1 MANYNLVIGSEFKPF
16 SYQEMIAPVL
26 IAQQSHQQLED
37 AYGELQ
43 AKASIWDEMA
53 SEENDPIAYNQYKQY
68 ARALEAQAEALS
80 TNGLT
85 PSSRKQMLNLKARYA
100 KDLAPIEQAYARR
113 KELQDEQRKALL
125 TNPTLMFQRNLNNIG
140 YESSLDRFLENP
152 NYDYGESYSGAL
164 LTQQVATKAAAIA
177 KELRDPGENGQRAR
191 KNLEKILP
199 YQYRLLEQHG
209 FNSSE
214 VLKAIQQDPKASS
227 ILTNL
232 VDSTLESS
240 GMANWAD
247 ATTMAKARAYANEGL
262 WNAVGQSEY
271 KYVTDQAGLNQQ
283 QADLQDR
290 NNARQFT
297 RQQDAKKKEEEDALK
312 QRIALGADSFL
323 NTSGN
328 LNIYKGLLSTLFTK
342 DGKLKASYWGKSL
355 DRNGNTMNPLVVYE
369 QYWKAYNDAYKAAE
383 KFNSDSRREYTPMS
397 TSPAYSIGRGGGNN
411 PYSGGKA
418 YPTKNPREEALK
430 AANAVLRQHNVTAVL
445 TKDQYNTLKGLNVN
459 TSYSSRK
466 HGSQVNF
473 YNTFAEAI
481 NSKGAETSFYSTK
494 MSDYSHIDGVI
505 SRNLSWRNDNGTYNG
520 LVYSL
525 TADGRKGKAVSFK
538 NLGFKDDNTSKHV
551 TDIAYSAVHPDKII
565 VTIGSSRYLVAP
577 EVLGGEYASILSD
590 AQKDLRDGVSKDE
603 VSYNTTVSLAGLL
616 NSYNPVR
623 SRTSSDFE

>member
-1 MANYNLVIGSEFKPF
+1 M
-16 SYQEMIAPVL
+16 
-26 IAQQSHQQLED
+26 
-37 AYGELQ
+37 
-43 AKASIWDEMA
+43 
-53 SEENDPIAYNQYKQY
+53 
-68 ARALEAQAEALS
+68 
-80 TNGLT
+80 
-85 PSSRKQMLNLKARYA
+85 
-100 KDLAPIEQAYARR
+100 
-113 KELQDEQRKALL
+113 
-125 TNPTLMFQRNLNNIG
+125 
-140 YESSLDRFLENP
+140 
-152 NYDYGESYSGAL
+152 

-199 YQYRLLEQHG
+199 YQYRILEQHG

-214 VLKAIQQDPKASS
+214 VLKAIQQDSKASS

-290 NNARQFT
+290 NNDRQFT
-297 RQQDAKKKEEEDALK
+297 RQQDAKKKEEEGALK

-342 DGKLKASYWGKSL
+342 DGELKASYWGKSL
-355 DRNGNTMNPLVVYE
+355 DRNGNTRNPLVVYE

-383 KFNSDSRREYTPMS
+383 KFNSDSRRENTPMS

-466 HGSQVNF
+466 HGS
-473 YNTFAEAI
+473 
-481 NSKGAETSFYSTK
+481 
-494 MSDYSHIDGVI
+494 
-505 SRNLSWRNDNGTYNG
+505 
-520 LVYSL
+520 
-525 TADGRKGKAVSFK
+525 
-538 NLGFKDDNTSKHV
+538 
-551 TDIAYSAVHPDKII
+551 
-565 VTIGSSRYLVAP
+565 
-577 EVLGGEYASILSD
+577 
-590 AQKDLRDGVSKDE
+590 
-603 VSYNTTVSLAGLL
+603 
-616 NSYNPVR
+616 
-623 SRTSSDFE
+623 

>member
-1 MANYNLVIGSEFKPF
+1 M
-16 SYQEMIAPVL
+16 
-26 IAQQSHQQLED
+26 
-37 AYGELQ
+37 
-43 AKASIWDEMA
+43 
-53 SEENDPIAYNQYKQY
+53 
-68 ARALEAQAEALS
+68 
-80 TNGLT
+80 
-85 PSSRKQMLNLKARYA
+85 
-100 KDLAPIEQAYARR
+100 
-113 KELQDEQRKALL
+113 
-125 TNPTLMFQRNLNNIG
+125 
-140 YESSLDRFLENP
+140 SLDDFINNP
-152 NYDYGESYSGAL
+152 SLDYGESYSGAL

-214 VLKAIQQDPKASS
+214 VLKAIQQDSKASS

-247 ATTMAKARAYANEGL
+247 AATMAKARAYANEGL

-290 NNARQFT
+290 NNIRQFV
-297 RQQDAKKKEEEDALK
+297 RQQAAKKKEEEDALK

-328 LNIYKGLLSTLFTK
+328 LSQYKGLLSTLFTA

-355 DRNGNTMNPLVVYE
+355 DRNGNAINPLAVYE

-383 KFNSDSRREYTPMS
+383 KFNSDSRRESTPMS

-411 PYSGGKA
+411 PYSGRKA
-418 YPTKNPREEALK
+418 YPTKNPKEEALK

-466 HGSQVNF
+466 HGNQVNF

-481 NSKGAETSFYSTK
+481 NSKGAQTSFYSTK

-505 SRNLSWRNDNGTYNG
+505 SRNLSWRNDNGSYSG

-525 TADGRKGKAVSFK
+525 TADGKKGEATSFK
-538 NLGFKDDNTSKHV
+538 NLGFKDDGNGKHV
-551 TDIAYSAVHPDKII
+551 TDIAYSAVHPNMVI
-565 VTIGSSRYLVAP
+565 VTIGSSKYLMAP
-577 EVLGGEYASILSD
+577 EVLGGEYAGILNT
-590 AQKDLRDGVSKDE
+590 AQQALREGASKDE
-603 VSYNTTVSLAGLL
+603 VSYNTTVALAGLL

-623 SRTSSDFE
+623 SKTSSEFE

>member
-1 MANYNLVIGSEFKPF
+1 MARVIINSTEFNPFSFEEMLKPMAMYGQEYRAQQDALSELAIKSSIWEGMANEQTDPYAYKTYKKYADDL
-16 SYQEMIAPVL
+16 EMQAG
-26 IAQQSHQQLED
+26 QL
-37 AYGELQ
+37 
-43 AKASIWDEMA
+43 
-53 SEENDPIAYNQYKQY
+53 
-68 ARALEAQAEALS
+68 AREGLS
-80 TNGLT
+80 LT
-85 PSSRKQMLNLKARYA
+85 SRKGMLDMRARYS
-100 KDLAPIEQAYARR
+100 KEITPIENAYKRR
-113 KELQDEQRKALL
+113 EELAAEQRKALAA
-125 TNPTLMFQRNLNNIG
+125 NPTLIYQRMANMM
-140 YESSLDRFLENP
+140 SLDDFIKNP
-152 NYDYGESYSGAL
+152 SLDYGESYSGAL

-247 ATTMAKARAYANEGL
+247 AATMAKARAYANEGL

-290 NNARQFT
+290 NNIRQFV
-297 RQQDAKKKEEEDALK
+297 RQQAAKKKEEEDALK

-328 LNIYKGLLSTLFTK
+328 LSQYKGLLSTLFTA

-355 DRNGNTMNPLVVYE
+355 DRNGNAINPLAVYE
-369 QYWKAYNDAYKAAE
+369 QYWRAYNDAYKAAE
-383 KFNSDSRREYTPMS
+383 KFNSDSRQESTPMS

-411 PYSGGKA
+411 PYSGRKA
-418 YPTKNPREEALK
+418 YPTKNPKEEALK

-466 HGSQVNF
+466 HGNQVNF

-481 NSKGAETSFYSTK
+481 NGKGAQTSFYSTK

-505 SRNLSWRNDNGTYNG
+505 SRNLSWRNDNGSYSG

-525 TADGRKGKAVSFK
+525 TADGKKGEATSFK
-538 NLGFKDDNTSKHV
+538 NLGFKDDGNGKHV
-551 TDIAYSAVHPDKII
+551 TDIAYSAVHPNMVI
-565 VTIGSSRYLVAP
+565 VTIGSSKYLMAP
-577 EVLGGEYASILSD
+577 EVLGGEYAGILNT
-590 AQKDLRDGVSKDE
+590 AQQALREGASKDE
-603 VSYNTTVSLAGLL
+603 VSYNTTVALAGLL

-623 SRTSSDFE
+623 SKTSSEFE

>member
-1 MANYNLVIGSEFKPF
+1 M
-16 SYQEMIAPVL
+16 
-26 IAQQSHQQLED
+26 
-37 AYGELQ
+37 
-43 AKASIWDEMA
+43 
-53 SEENDPIAYNQYKQY
+53 
-68 ARALEAQAEALS
+68 
-80 TNGLT
+80 
-85 PSSRKQMLNLKARYA
+85 
-100 KDLAPIEQAYARR
+100 
-113 KELQDEQRKALL
+113 
-125 TNPTLMFQRNLNNIG
+125 
-140 YESSLDRFLENP
+140 
-152 NYDYGESYSGAL
+152 

-247 ATTMAKARAYANEGL
+247 ATTKAKARAYANEGL

-290 NNARQFT
+290 NNDRQFT
-297 RQQDAKKKEEEDALK
+297 RQQNAKKKEEEDALK

-342 DGKLKASYWGKSL
+342 DGKLKTSYWGKSL
-355 DRNGNTMNPLVVYE
+355 DRNGNARNPLVVYE

-383 KFNSDSRREYTPMS
+383 KFNSDSRRENTPMS
-397 TSPAYSIGRGGGNN
+397 TSPAYNIGRGGGNN
-411 PYSGGKA
+411 PYSGGKV
-418 YPTKNPREEALK
+418 YRTKNPKEEALK

-445 TKDQYNTLKGLNVN
+445 TKDQYTTLKGLGVSP
-459 TSYSSRK
+459 SYNSGK
-466 HGSQVNF
+466 YGNQVNF

-481 NSKGAETSFYSTK
+481 NGKGAQTSFYSTK

-505 SRNLSWRNDNGTYNG
+505 SRNLSWRNDNGSYSG

-525 TADGRKGKAVSFK
+525 TADGKKGKATSFK
-538 NLGFKDDNTSKHV
+538 NLGFKDDVNSKHV
-551 TDIAYSAVHPDKII
+551 TDIAYSAVHPNMVI
-565 VTIGSSRYLVAP
+565 VTIGSSKYLMAP
-577 EVLGGEYASILSD
+577 EVLGGEYANILNT
-590 AQKDLRDGVSKDE
+590 AQQALREGASKDE
-603 VSYNTTVSLAGLL
+603 VSYNTTVALAGLL

-623 SRTSSDFE
+623 SKTSSEFE

>member
-53 SEENDPIAYNQYKQY
+53 SEENDPIAHNQYKQY

-140 YESSLDRFLENP
+140 YESSLDRFLENS

-191 KNLEKILP
+191 KNLERILP

-214 VLKAIQQDPKASS
+214 VLKAIQQDSKASS

-290 NNARQFT
+290 NNIRQFN
-297 RQQDAKKKEEEDALK
+297 RQQAAKKKEEEDALK

-328 LNIYKGLLSTLFTK
+328 LSQYKGLLSTLFTA

-355 DRNGNTMNPLVVYE
+355 DRNGNAINPLAVYE

-383 KFNSDSRREYTPMS
+383 KFNSDSRQESTPMS

-411 PYSGGKA
+411 PYSGRKA
-418 YPTKNPREEALK
+418 YPTKNPKEEALK

-481 NSKGAETSFYSTK
+481 NGKAAQTSFYSTK

-505 SRNLSWRNDNGTYNG
+505 SRNLSWRNDNGSYSG

-525 TADGRKGKAVSFK
+525 TADGKKGEATSFK
-538 NLGFKDDNTSKHV
+538 DLGFKDDSTGKHV
-551 TDIAYSAVHPDKII
+551 TDIAYSAVHPNMVI
-565 VTIGSSRYLVAP
+565 VTIGSSKYLMAP
-577 EVLGGEYASILSD
+577 EVLGGEYANILNT
-590 AQKDLRDGVSKDE
+590 AQQALREGDSKDE
-603 VSYNTTVSLAGLL
+603 VSYNTAVALAGLL

-623 SRTSSDFE
+623 SKTSSEFE

>member
-1 MANYNLVIGSEFKPF
+1 M
-16 SYQEMIAPVL
+16 
-26 IAQQSHQQLED
+26 
-37 AYGELQ
+37 
-43 AKASIWDEMA
+43 
-53 SEENDPIAYNQYKQY
+53 
-68 ARALEAQAEALS
+68 
-80 TNGLT
+80 
-85 PSSRKQMLNLKARYA
+85 
-100 KDLAPIEQAYARR
+100 
-113 KELQDEQRKALL
+113 
-125 TNPTLMFQRNLNNIG
+125 
-140 YESSLDRFLENP
+140 
-152 NYDYGESYSGAL
+152 
-164 LTQQVATKAAAIA
+164 LTQQVTTKAAAIA

-214 VLKAIQQDPKASS
+214 VLKAIQQDPKAGS

-297 RQQDAKKKEEEDALK
+297 RQKKEEEDALK

-328 LNIYKGLLSTLFTK
+328 LNIYKGLLSTLFTA
-342 DGKLKASYWGKSL
+342 DGKLKASYWGKKL
-355 DRNGNTMNPLVVYE
+355 DTNGNAMNPLEVYE

-383 KFNSDSRREYTPMS
+383 KFNSDSRRENTPMS

-411 PYSGGKA
+411 PYSGV
-418 YPTKNPREEALK
+418 KNPKEEALK

-445 TKDQYNTLKGLNVN
+445 TKDQYTTLKGLGVSP
-459 TSYSSRK
+459 SYNSGK
-466 HGSQVNF
+466 YGNQVNF

-481 NSKGAETSFYSTK
+481 NGKGAQTSFYSTK

-505 SRNLSWRNDNGTYNG
+505 SRNLSWRNDNGSYNG

-525 TADGRKGKAVSFK
+525 TADGKKGKATSFK
-538 NLGFKDDNTSKHV
+538 NLGFKDDINSKHV
-551 TDIAYSAVHPDKII
+551 TDIAYSAVHPNMVI
-565 VTIGSSRYLVAP
+565 VTIGSSKYLMAP
-577 EVLGGEYASILSD
+577 EVLGGEYANILNT
-590 AQKDLRDGVSKDE
+590 AQQALREGASKDE
-603 VSYNTTVSLAGLL
+603 VSYNTTVALAGLL

-623 SRTSSDFE
+623 SKTSSEFE